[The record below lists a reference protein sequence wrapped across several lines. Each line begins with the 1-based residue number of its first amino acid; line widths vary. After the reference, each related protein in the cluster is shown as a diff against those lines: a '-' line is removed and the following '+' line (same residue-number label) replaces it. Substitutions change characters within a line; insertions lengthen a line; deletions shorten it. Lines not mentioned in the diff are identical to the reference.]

1 MVYLSDC
8 HRLEALRP
16 GKDSDL
22 DQTLLPASQQCSSPI
37 APVPQMIMSSDMEH
51 PAGLLSSTNSWSQRL
66 MHGGLGQTIVMKNDS
81 SEPSGI
87 GNCAIAG
94 LLLYNPL

>member
-22 DQTLLPASQQCSSPI
+22 DQTLLPALQQCSSPI
-37 APVPQMIMSSDMEH
+37 APVPQMIMSSAMEH
-51 PAGLLSSTNSWSQRL
+51 PAVMLAWSTFINKL
-66 MHGGLGQTIVMKNDS
+66 MVSTTHAWR
-81 SEPSGI
+81 SGS
-87 GNCAIAG
+87 NHS
-94 LLLYNPL
+94 NEER

>member
-37 APVPQMIMSSDMEH
+37 APVPQMISGSVTDH
-51 PAGLLSSTNSWSQRL
+51 PAVIWNTQLVYFHQQTHGL
-66 MHGGLGQTIVMKNDS
+66 KDS
-81 SEPSGI
+81 CMEVWVKP
-87 GNCAIAG
+87 
-94 LLLYNPL
+94 